1 MVRRLPALAGQA
13 LLVAA
18 AVLGGSRAAA
28 QDSTNACVDAH
39 VAAQRLRRD
48 GKLRAAREQLVSC
61 ARTSC
66 PQVLVRECAGWLS
79 EVEATIPSVVFE
91 ATDETGR
98 DLVDVRVEVD
108 GQLLL
113 ARLGG
118 SAVEMDPG
126 EHQVRWTHP
135 ERKPVEQAVV
145 VREGDRGRR
154 ISARLEPLVAPS
166 AGGGAVVAAAEERP
180 VPVATWVLAG
190 VGVAGIGAFGVLGG
204 IGLSKEGDLDA
215 RRCAPNCPSED
226 VDSVRTTFL
235 IGDIALGVG
244 VAALAGAT
252 VFYLTRPAVPAS
264 AARPS
269 PVRFG
274 FAWQHGPRAT
284 LGGAL

>member
-1 MVRRLPALAGQA
+1 MVRRLPALAGRA
-13 LLVAA
+13 LLVVAV
-18 AVLGGSRAAA
+18 VLGGSRAVA
-28 QDSTNACVDAH
+28 QDATNACVDAH

-61 ARTSC
+61 ARASC
-66 PQVLVRECAGWLS
+66 PQVLVRECAGWLT

-113 ARLGG
+113 SRLGG
-118 SAVEMDPG
+118 SAVEVDPG

-154 ISARLEPLVAPS
+154 ISARLEPLVTPA
-166 AGGGAVVAAAEERP
+166 AGGGPVAVPEERP
-180 VPVATWVLAG
+180 VPLATWVLAG

-204 IGLSKEGDLDA
+204 IGLSREGDLDA
-215 RRCAPNCPSED
+215 RGCAPNCPSED

-252 VFYLTRPAVPAS
+252 IFYLTRPAVPAR
-264 AARPS
+264 AAKGS
-269 PVRFG
+269 PVRLG